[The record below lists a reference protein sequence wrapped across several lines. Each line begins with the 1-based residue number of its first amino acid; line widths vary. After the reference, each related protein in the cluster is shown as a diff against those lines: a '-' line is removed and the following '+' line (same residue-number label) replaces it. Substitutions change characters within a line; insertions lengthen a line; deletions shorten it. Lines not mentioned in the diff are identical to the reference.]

1 MPSRGVTLIEL
12 LVVLA
17 LISIF
22 AVFAVPTYRNLITR
36 NRMATEMNAFVG
48 HLQLARSEAI
58 KRGTFVTMCPST
70 NGTACLVTTK
80 NWTSGWIVFT
90 DPNNNDTVGTLLRV
104 HTALQGN
111 DTLGSNVAGAITFNR
126 NGFSTNGQTIALG
139 NSATPFAKPPCAV
152 ISFVGRVRTGTLLNG
167 SCQ

>member
-17 LISIF
+17 LVGIF
-22 AVFAVPTYRNLITR
+22 AVFAVPSYRNLITS

-48 HLQLARSEAI
+48 QLQLARSEAI

-70 NGTACLVTTK
+70 NGTACLTTTK
-80 NWTSGWIVFT
+80 GWTSGWIVFT
-90 DPNNNDTVGTLLRV
+90 DPNNNDTVGTLLHV
-104 HTALQGN
+104 HAALQGN
-111 DTLGSNVAGAITFNR
+111 DTLVSNVAGAITFNR
-126 NGFSTNGQTIALG
+126 NGFSTNGQMITLG
-139 NSATPFAKPPCAV
+139 NSASPPASPPCAV
-152 ISFVGRVRTGTLLNG
+152 ISFVGRVRTGTLQNG